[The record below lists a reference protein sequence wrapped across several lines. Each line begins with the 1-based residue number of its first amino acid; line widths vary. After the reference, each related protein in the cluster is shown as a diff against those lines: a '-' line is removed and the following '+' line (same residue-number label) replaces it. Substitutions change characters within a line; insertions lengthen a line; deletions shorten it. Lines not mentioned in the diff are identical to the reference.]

1 MLGRSNENYTDMAW
15 SRLDLSEI
23 EAVLQAVGAELNGI
37 PTAPGELITPD
48 VLRRFLEGYRY
59 VDALLAERIEIF
71 AYGQS
76 RRLLELNHR
85 VLCGISPER
94 RTQFAAHLAETERRF
109 YETPDGG
116 ITQLHDWAERNR
128 SKPARTF
135 AAGVFVHAVSTP
147 QLFVEGNRRTA
158 TLLASYILARSGLPP
173 LVVSPQTYRR
183 FDEISERALAI
194 DRGGFASSIALT
206 LAVNR
211 TADFLLD
218 VADSR
223 FLRQSASASGFGK
236 AP

>member
-1 MLGRSNENYTDMAW
+1 MAW
-15 SRLDLSEI
+15 SRLDLLEI
-23 EAVLQAVGAELNGI
+23 EAVLQAVGAGLAGV
-37 PTAPGELITPD
+37 PAGPGVLITPD

-59 VDALLAERIEIF
+59 VDALLAERINIF

-76 RRLLELNHR
+76 RHLLELNHR

-116 ITQLHDWAERNR
+116 IAQLHDWAERNR
-128 SKPARTF
+128 SKPARSV

-147 QLFVEGNRRTA
+147 QLFIEGNRRTA

-173 LVVSPQTYRR
+173 LVVSPQDYRR

-206 LAVNR
+206 LAVHR

-218 VADSR
+218 VADPR
-223 FLRQSASASGFGK
+223 FLRQPVN
-236 AP
+236 APGIAEVP